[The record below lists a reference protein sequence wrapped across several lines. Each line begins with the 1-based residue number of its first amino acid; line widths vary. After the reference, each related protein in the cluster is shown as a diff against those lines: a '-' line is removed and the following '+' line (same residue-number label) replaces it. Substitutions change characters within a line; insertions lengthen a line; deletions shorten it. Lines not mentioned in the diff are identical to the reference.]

1 MESRIHLEE
10 ATREGSILFALEGN
24 LESKFV
30 NLYIRTSIPHLYYYF
45 SFEFT
50 MCNPPFYSS
59 PEEVAKS
66 ASEKDMEPYAVSIVL
81 FDSTKSDNLHLG
93 MYRS

>member
-1 MESRIHLEE
+1 
-10 ATREGSILFALEGN
+10 
-24 LESKFV
+24 
-30 NLYIRTSIPHLYYYF
+30 
-45 SFEFT
+45 

-66 ASEKDMEPYAVSIVL
+66 ASEKDLAPYAVTIFLS
-81 FDSTKSDNLHLG
+81 DSAKSDNIHVG